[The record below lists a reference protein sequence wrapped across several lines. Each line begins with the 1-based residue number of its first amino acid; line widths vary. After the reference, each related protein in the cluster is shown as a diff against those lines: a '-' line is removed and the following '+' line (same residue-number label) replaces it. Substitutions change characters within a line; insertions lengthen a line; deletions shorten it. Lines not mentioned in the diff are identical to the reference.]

1 MKMKLKAFHEV
12 LYIREPK
19 KIAEYKRECATWA
32 SAMYPSNKDLK
43 ADKTQLLRRCRGYE
57 R

>member
-1 MKMKLKAFHEV
+1 MKFCISEN
-12 LYIREPK
+12 PK